1 MSDSYIK
8 PEDRPQPKKKRI
20 IHVNW
25 KWISFGLVGS
35 LFTISQLGMIGYIA
49 TREESKLPDLNV
61 PVGPYT
67 SYKVSVSE
75 EGYAISYKAND
86 PKTAY
91 ITKDIKEKGG
101 FLGLANN
108 TTKIAEEY
116 FMDGKTNQGGAVSN
130 HRSWLDG
137 RPGLT
142 QDQSDEITAARKSE
156 ACIKAIGS
164 AEGTGRLVGT
174 SVGAA
179 AAPTLS
185 TIPFVGWV
193 AAGWV
198 AMFGGNQ
205 GAEIGGNM
213 AEDMSKDC

>member
-1 MSDSYIK
+1 MNNI
-8 PEDRPQPKKKRI
+8 
-20 IHVNW
+20 
-25 KWISFGLVGS
+25 KWISIGVVGS
-35 LFTISQLGMIGYIA
+35 LFAVSHLGMIGYIA
-49 TREESKLPDLNV
+49 SRKTESQLPKIDI
-61 PVGPYT
+61 PVGDYT
-67 SYKVSVSE
+67 SY
-75 EGYAISYKAND
+75 AISATKDGYKLSYTAND

-101 FLGLANN
+101 FLGLANE
-108 TTKIAEEY
+108 TTQITEEY
-116 FMDGKTNQGGAVSN
+116 FMDGSINQGGPVSN

-137 RPGLT
+137 TPGLT
-142 QDQSDEITAARKSE
+142 QQEAADVTAARKSE

-174 SVGAA
+174 SVGAS
-179 AAPTLS
+179 AAPALS
-185 TIPFVGWV
+185 SIPFVGWV

-213 AEDMSKDC
+213 AEEMSKDC

>member
-1 MSDSYIK
+1 MNK
-8 PEDRPQPKKKRI
+8 T
-20 IHVNW
+20 
-25 KWISFGLVGS
+25 KWISLGVVGS
-35 LFTISQLGMIGYIA
+35 LFAVSHIGMIGYIA
-49 TREESKLPDLNV
+49 TREKEAPLPSVDL

-67 SYKVSVSE
+67 SYKVSVE
-75 EGYAISYKAND
+75 KDRYAISYKAND
-86 PKTAY
+86 PKTMY
-91 ITKDIKEKGG
+91 KTTKVKEKGG
-101 FLGLANN
+101 FLGLADENQE
-108 TTKIAEEY
+108 IVEEY
-116 FMDGKTNQGGAVSN
+116 TMEGDAHIQKN
-130 HRSWLDG
+130 HIGS
-137 RPGLT
+137 PVA
-142 QDQSDEITAARKSE
+142 SEKNE
-156 ACIKAIGS
+156 ACVKAIGS

-213 AEDMSKDC
+213 AEDLNKNC

>member
-1 MSDSYIK
+1 MK
-8 PEDRPQPKKKRI
+8 
-20 IHVNW
+20 
-25 KWISFGLVGS
+25 KWIGLSLGTLFG
-35 LFTISQLGMIGYIA
+35 ISHIAMIGLLSRRDKFPVI
-49 TREESKLPDLNV
+49 SP

-86 PKTAY
+86 PKTMY
-91 ITKDIKEKGG
+91 KTTKIKEKGG
-101 FLGLANN
+101 FLGLANEN
-108 TTKIAEEY
+108 KEIVEEY
-116 FMDGKTNQGGAVSN
+116 TMNGDVHIQKEYQVNGGGSN
-130 HRSWLDG
+130 TIS
-137 RPGLT
+137 
-142 QDQSDEITAARKSE
+142 SNKSE
-156 ACIKAIGS
+156 ECIKAIGS

-174 SVGAA
+174 SIGAS

-213 AEDMSKDC
+213 AEDLNKNC

>member
-1 MSDSYIK
+1 MNKI
-8 PEDRPQPKKKRI
+8 
-20 IHVNW
+20 
-25 KWISFGLVGS
+25 KWISIGVVGS
-35 LFTISQLGMIGYIA
+35 LFAVSHLGMIGYIA
-49 TREESKLPDLNV
+49 SKKDEPKLPTLNI

-67 SYKVSVSE
+67 SYKASVTDDS
-75 EGYAISYKAND
+75 YVISYSAND
-86 PKTAY
+86 PKTMY

-108 TTKIAEEY
+108 TTKVVEEY
-116 FMDGKTNQGGAVSN
+116 VMDGQINQGGPVSN
-130 HRSWLDG
+130 HRSWIDQP
-137 RPGLT
+137 RGLT
-142 QDQSDEITAARKSE
+142 AGQAAEITAARKSE

-174 SVGAA
+174 SIGAS

-205 GAEIGGNM
+205 GADIGGNM
-213 AEDMSKDC
+213 AEDLNKNC